1 MFSLC
6 SKALG
11 HLARSKSGKGNS
23 KKENQYERSRNLQ
36 LCHFSKKPCRTKL
49 QFNFKHFKAEYKI
62 C

>member
-1 MFSLC
+1 M
-6 SKALG
+6 G

-36 LCHFSKKPCRTKL
+36 LCHFFKKPCRTKL